1 MRPTAPI
8 HANGDRRRH
17 STVGILKE
25 DLIHATGTCVRHFLV
40 RLSFQRSTT
49 RFGLSV

>member
-8 HANGDRRRH
+8 HANGDRAV
-17 STVGILKE
+17 SLVSILKE

-40 RLSFQRSTT
+40 RLSCQRSTT
-49 RFGLSV
+49 SFQLSV